1 MSDSNQH
8 DTVSDS
14 DQHDTVSDSETDT
27 GSLEVRDR
35 ADLGRYEL
43 LSDGTVVGHADY
55 SLRGDEMTIPHVETE
70 LSLRGRG
77 LGSKL
82 MDGVI
87 ADVVDRQLTVVP
99 VCPFAA
105 SYLHDHPDLAYLIKR

>member
-1 MSDSNQH
+1 MISG

-14 DQHDTVSDSETDT
+14 DQQGTVSDSEADI
-27 GSLEVRDR
+27 GDLEVRNR

-43 LSDGTVVGHADY
+43 LQDGVVVGHADY
-55 SLRGDEMTIPHVETE
+55 SLRDDEITIPHVETE
-70 LSLRGRG
+70 RSLRKRG

-82 MDGVI
+82 MEGVI

-105 SYLHDHPDLAYLIKR
+105 DYLHDHPDLAYLIKR

>member
-1 MSDSNQH
+1 M
-8 DTVSDS
+8 S
-14 DQHDTVSDSETDT
+14 DQHDTGNSS
-27 GSLEVRDR
+27 GLEVRDR

-43 LSDGTVVGHADY
+43 LRGGEVLGYANY
-55 SLRGDEMTIPHVETE
+55 SLRGDEITIPHVETE
-70 LSLRGRG
+70 LALRGQG

-105 SYLHDHPDLAYLIKR
+105 SYLHDNPDLAYLIKR